1 MGMGGAQFGQQPG
14 HVGLDV
20 GALGLLALPGRP
32 MGKRQGQDLA
42 VVQAPFDRRR
52 DQAGQLPGAV
62 AGRLLQLPGQMGRK
76 PLGHG
81 GGSHR

>member
-1 MGMGGAQFGQQPG
+1 MLHRRQ
-14 HVGLDV
+14 VTGLLAYGSRL
-20 GALGLLALPGRP
+20 GALGLLALPSWP

-62 AGRLLQLPGQMGRK
+62 AGRLLQLPGQMGWK
-76 PLGHG
+76 PLGHCG
-81 GGSHR
+81 RSHR

>member
-20 GALGLLALPGRP
+20 SALGLLPLPGWLMR
-32 MGKRQGQDLA
+32 KRQGQDLA
-42 VVQAPFDRRR
+42 VVQAPFDRGR

-62 AGRLLQLPGQMGRK
+62 SGGLLQLPG
-76 PLGHG
+76 
-81 GGSHR
+81 